1 MKSQTKIIVRYA
13 ETDQMGI
20 AHHSNYAVW
29 FEAGRTD
36 FIKTFGISY
45 TQMEKQGIMLPL
57 VSLSCNFKIPANYE
71 DELIIET
78 SIKTVTPA
86 KINFFYSVIRDGEVI
101 ANGETVH
108 GFVSTETFKP
118 ISLKKKMP
126 ELFEKMKENEA

>member
-36 FIKTFGISY
+36 FIKSFGISY
-45 TQMEKQGIMLPL
+45 TQMEKEGIMLPL
-57 VSLSCNFKIPANYE
+57 VSLSCNFKTPANYE

-78 SIKTVTPA
+78 SIKSVTPA
-86 KINFFYSVIRDGEVI
+86 KINFFYSVIRDGKVI
-101 ANGETVH
+101 ANGQTVH

-126 ELFEKMKENEA
+126 ELFEKMKENET